1 MTNRSVHSNLVRWL
15 AQLTGVTV
23 IKSEQGTDR
32 PAKPYLMVKLMR
44 FGMLRDHHEDIEYT
58 GGQHGP
64 SDPPESYPPVTAT
77 PIMEGEWDF
86 SIHAYD
92 ENDPSELLM
101 RLYGASKL
109 PQIMEPLFP
118 TLVISG
124 ISQIRDIPE
133 FVKNEWEKRA
143 QVDLSLRGMVNYGFE
158 LDVIEQAQ
166 INVERES

>member
-1 MTNRSVHSNLVRWL
+1 MTNRSTHSALVRWL

-32 PAKPYLMVKLMR
+32 PAKPYIMVKFMR
-44 FGMLRDHHEDIEYT
+44 FNTLRDHEENIEYS
-58 GGQHGP
+58 GGEHAP
-64 SDPPESYPPVTAT
+64 HDPPEAYPPVTAT

-86 SIHAYD
+86 SVHAYD

-101 RLYGASKL
+101 PLYGASKL
-109 PQIMEPLFP
+109 SQIMEPLFP

-133 FVKNEWEKRA
+133 FVNNEWEKRA
-143 QVDLSLRGMVNYGFE
+143 QVDLSLRGMANYGFE